1 MKSKYILIAP
11 FLSIAALAQ
20 TDTTTSPA
28 PQTFEIPGR
37 VPTKM
42 FIAADLM
49 SGPLDSVGDFAENDG
64 MNNRY
69 FLYSGNDASTVT
81 TGIALRTRIREIYAI
96 DKLREM
102 SKTDEFTKA

>member
-28 PQTFEIPGR
+28 SQAFETPGR

-42 FIAADLM
+42 LIAADLM
-49 SGPLDSVGDFAENDG
+49 TGPVDSVGDFAENDG
-64 MNNRY
+64 MNNTY
-69 FLYSGNDASTVT
+69 FLYSGTDASTGT
-81 TGIALRTRIREIYAI
+81 TAIAFRSRIGDTTAI
-96 DKLREM
+96 AKFR
-102 SKTDEFTKA
+102 